1 MQADDQSKT
10 TKLTP
15 REERM
20 LRAFGYDAPPP
31 PIQISARLYEEL
43 KDYLVMETGMTAA
56 QLLRRLRE
64 SADNG

>member
-1 MQADDQSKT
+1 MTET

-15 REERM
+15 REDRM
-20 LRAFGYDAPPP
+20 LCAFGYDAPPQ

-43 KDYLVMETGMTAA
+43 KDYLAMETDMTAA

-64 SADNG
+64 SAGNG